1 MTDLQDCD
9 SSETQRSLMGPGYK
23 LSNVFKHLNP
33 TEAFCIFV
41 HMKFQ
46 SII

>member
-23 LSNVFKHLNP
+23 PSNVFKCLP
-33 TEAFCIFV
+33 TTEVFYVFV
-41 HMKFQ
+41 LMKFQ
-46 SII
+46 SMI